1 VADFTVNGDDM
12 GASEQAL
19 TADQVQAQLRD
30 WLAQQRRAF
39 EAHRFPSVQ
48 ERRAHLGALE
58 QMLHANVDRLADA
71 VDADFGGRSKHETFM
86 IDWLPSIDGV
96 HHARRHVGRWAKPR
110 RAGVA
115 LSFMPASARVMPQ
128 PLGVIG
134 IVVPWNYPLLLAL
147 GPLTAAL
154 AAGNRAM
161 IKMSEFTPRTGELL
175 ASLLREHFSEDHV
188 RVVNGDADV
197 ARAFSALPFDHLLF
211 TGSTSVGRHVMRAAA
226 EHLTPVTLELGGKSP
241 VIVAPDFSMDL
252 AAERV
257 IFGKCLNAGQSCTA
271 PDYVLVPASHEAAFV
286 QALQKQVARLYP
298 TIARNP
304 DYTAVV
310 NARQHQRL
318 QGYLADAVAK
328 GGRVVPLNASG
339 EDLSGS
345 LKIAPTVVQQCTD
358 DMLVMQ
364 DEIFGPLL
372 PIVSYRTLDEALAF
386 VNARPRPL
394 ALYYFSNDRASVDRV
409 TRETIAGGVTINDTM
424 YQVAQHNLPF
434 GGVGPSG
441 MGHYHGQYGFDT
453 FSKQKGV
460 LYQARFSGTRLMQPP
475 YGKLFETMRT
485 MLSKVLLKL

>member
-1 VADFTVNGDDM
+1 
-12 GASEQAL
+12 
-19 TADQVQAQLRD
+19 
-30 WLAQQRRAF
+30 
-39 EAHRFPSVQ
+39 
-48 ERRAHLGALE
+48 
-58 QMLHANVDRLADA
+58 
-71 VDADFGGRSKHETFM
+71 
-86 IDWLPSIDGV
+86 
-96 HHARRHVGRWAKPR
+96 
-110 RAGVA
+110 
-115 LSFMPASARVMPQ
+115 
-128 PLGVIG
+128 
-134 IVVPWNYPLLLAL
+134 
-147 GPLTAAL
+147 
-154 AAGNRAM
+154 
-161 IKMSEFTPRTGELL
+161 
-175 ASLLREHFSEDHV
+175 
-188 RVVNGDADV
+188 
-197 ARAFSALPFDHLLF
+197 
-211 TGSTSVGRHVMRAAA
+211 
-226 EHLTPVTLELGGKSP
+226 
-241 VIVAPDFSMDL
+241 
-252 AAERV
+252 
-257 IFGKCLNAGQSCTA
+257 
-271 PDYVLVPASHEAAFV
+271 VPASHEAAFV

-328 GGRVVPLNASG
+328 GGRVVPLNSSG

-345 LKIAPTVVQQCTD
+345 LKIAPTVVLQCTD